1 MRRRRS
7 IIRGTHSRYAAD
19 KMTKL
24 RVLLSL
30 VTTDNDYQRE
40 QASAAQAAATQAG
53 VDLRVVYADGDAIT
67 QTKQLLAAAQLP
79 AGERPDAVVV
89 HPAGTSMPHVAK
101 AVVQQNVGWVL
112 VNRAA
117 EYVAELRAKRPTVPV
132 AAIEL
137 DNMEVGRLQ
146 GRQFAALLPAGGT
159 VLYLEGP
166 SNSVSKDRRAGAL
179 ETLPHTIEL
188 QSARGRWTAESGAQA
203 LQIRLGL
210 RGTKLPD
217 LIGSQNDDMAMGA
230 RRTVEALPPGPQRDQ
245 WLPIPYT
252 GVDGV
257 PATGQAWVQQ
267 QLLAATIVTPALAGL
282 AIELL
287 AKAVLSGQPMP
298 ARTLV
303 QPVSYPP
310 IDQLRPAV
318 GAP

>member
-1 MRRRRS
+1 
-7 IIRGTHSRYAAD
+7 
-19 KMTKL
+19 MTKL
-24 RVLLSL
+24 SVLLSL
-30 VTTDNDYQRE
+30 VNAGNDYQRE
-40 QASAAQAAATQAG
+40 QANAAQAAAKQAG
-53 VDLRVVYADGDAIT
+53 VDLRVIYADGDPIT
-67 QTKQLLAAAQLP
+67 QTKQLLSASQLP
-79 AGERPDAVVV
+79 VGQRPDAMVV

-101 AVVQQNVGWVL
+101 AVVQQNIGWVL

-117 EYVAELRAKRPTVPV
+117 EYLAELRALRSTAPL

-159 VLYLEGP
+159 VLYIEGP
-166 SNSVSKDRRAGAL
+166 SNAVSKDRRAGAL
-179 ETLPHTIEL
+179 ETLPSNIEL

-203 LQIRLGL
+203 LQIRLGV

-230 RRTVEALPPGPQRDQ
+230 RQAVEALPPGPQRDE
-245 WLPIPYT
+245 WLSIPYT

-257 PATGQAWVQQ
+257 PATGQTWVKQK
-267 QLLAATIVTPALAGL
+267 LLAATIIAPPLAGL

-310 IDQLRPAV
+310 VDELRPA
-318 GAP
+318 AAR